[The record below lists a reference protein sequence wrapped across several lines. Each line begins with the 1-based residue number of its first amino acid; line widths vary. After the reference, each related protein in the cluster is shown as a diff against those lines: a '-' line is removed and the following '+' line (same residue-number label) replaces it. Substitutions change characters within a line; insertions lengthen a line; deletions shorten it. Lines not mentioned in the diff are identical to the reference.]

1 MKILF
6 FSSYYE
12 PETMAA
18 SFRATENAKIWKRM
32 GHDVTIFTGYPNY
45 PLGRI
50 FDGYEPKLLSQEIV
64 DGIRVIRS
72 KLTIKPSKSLF
83 ARLQNALSYYFFGI
97 INTLFQSKKIGTD
110 YDVVLGSS
118 GIIFNAMLASFFAS
132 LHHIPFVFEIR
143 DITYKQLQ
151 ATGKSATS
159 LSVRGMRWLELGLC
173 RKAKK
178 VVVVT
183 NGYKTILTE
192 EGIDANKIE
201 VITNGVDVSRA
212 VGAYDSEKPFVLSY
226 FGTLGISQN
235 IRDTFCYA
243 EEIGKLVSDFQY
255 LIIGGGAQRKEIED
269 AARESSIIQVLPGMT
284 AKELEPFYESTQ
296 LSVIALR
303 KSENF
308 MYTIPSKMFQVMG
321 RGIAVLFIG
330 PEGETAEIIR
340 KHHAGIVL
348 TGTEEEDIQTLNAF
362 FASSDWRE
370 RLQTMG
376 GNGRKAVENHYS
388 RAKLAEDYIR
398 ILEAATKRA
407 QIRDIVSNPI

>member
-64 DGIRVIRS
+64 DGIKVIRS

-83 ARLQNALSYYFFGI
+83 ARLQNALSYYFYGI
-97 INTLFQSKKIGTD
+97 INTLFQAKKIGTD

-159 LSVRGMRWLELGLC
+159 LSVQGMRWLELRLC

-192 EGIDANKIE
+192 EGIDAGKIE

-243 EEIGKLVSDFQY
+243 EEIGKLVSVFQY

-269 AARESSIIQVLPGMT
+269 AARASSIIKVLPGMT
-284 AKELEPFYESTQ
+284 AKDLEPFYESTQ

-330 PEGETAEIIR
+330 PDGESAEIIR
-340 KHHAGIVL
+340 KYHAGITL
-348 TGTEEEDIQTLNAF
+348 TGTNEDDLMILRDF
-362 FASSDWRE
+362 FTKPNWQSE
-370 RLQTMG
+370 LKQMG
-376 GNGRKAVENHYS
+376 ENGRKAVMEHYS
-388 RAKLAEDYIR
+388 REKLAKSYAEVLDGAR
-398 ILEAATKRA
+398 K
-407 QIRDIVSNPI
+407 